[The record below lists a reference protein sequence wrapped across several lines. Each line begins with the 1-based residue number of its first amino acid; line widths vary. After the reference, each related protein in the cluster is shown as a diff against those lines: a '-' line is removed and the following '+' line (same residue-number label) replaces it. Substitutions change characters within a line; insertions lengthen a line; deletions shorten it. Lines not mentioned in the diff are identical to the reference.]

1 MHIKSTR
8 RSTDNYTLFNATEGN
23 TMTLIRNHV
32 RAIDNSDDELL
43 KVYLDA
49 AIDYMENMSDRLLGV
64 HDVEFLIDK
73 DESKYLMS
81 APIDS
86 VTSVGPLFYNAKDP
100 DDESPHEL
108 KYTMITE
115 DALDTGVEYT
125 LGDDDD
131 FGVGREYEVGTTTH
145 SKSLNLVF
153 NVSVID
159 TTIDGLNV
167 DQVNFQVQKQASD
180 GTWTAS
186 VLTVTGASM
195 ITIKAATANGDT
207 SAFSLSSLPAG
218 KYRIEA
224 QAVNSPGQGE
234 TKLGDPEYDY
244 FNITNGRDF
253 KNLVDTNSYPI
264 YIDIR
269 KGLDVDEVEEDG
281 TDFNKHFWKLHLT
294 AGTALDTLP
303 AQYKQAALL
312 LIGHYYNMREAEVI
326 GGISVEIKEGVRR
339 LMASVRKY

>member
-23 TMTLIRNHV
+23 AMTLIRNHV

-49 AIDYMENMSDRLLGV
+49 AIDYMENMSDRLLGI
-64 HDVEFLIDK
+64 HDVELLIDK
-73 DESKYLMS
+73 DESQYLMS

-115 DALDTGVEYT
+115 DALDTGVEFT
-125 LGDDDD
+125 LGDDPD
-131 FGVGREYEVGTTTH
+131 FGIGREYEVGETTH
-145 SKSLNLVF
+145 GSNINLIF
-153 NVSVID
+153 NASVVDTVID
-159 TTIDGLNV
+159 GENV
-167 DQVNFQVQKQASD
+167 DQVNFKVQKQASD
-180 GTWTAS
+180 GTWTA
-186 VLTVTGASM
+186 TVKNTSGANV
-195 ITIKAATANGDT
+195 TTVKAATANGDT
-207 SAFSLSSLPAG
+207 TAMNLGLLPVG
-218 KYRIEA
+218 KYRVEA
-224 QAVNSPGQGE
+224 QAINSPGQGQ
-234 TKLGDPEYDY
+234 TSLGDPEYDY

-253 KNLVDTNSYPI
+253 KNLVDTKSYPI

-269 KGLDVDEVEEDG
+269 KGLDVDEVEENG

>member
-23 TMTLIRNHV
+23 AMTLIRNHV

-49 AIDYMENMSDRLLGV
+49 AIDYMENMSDRLLGI
-64 HDVEFLIDK
+64 HDVELLIDK

-81 APIDS
+81 APIDN
-86 VTSVGPLFYNAKDP
+86 VIDVDALYFRAKDP
-100 DDESPHEL
+100 DETTPFAENYEL
-108 KYTMITE
+108 ISKAAKNTTE
-115 DALDTGVEYT
+115 DYIF
-125 LGDDDD
+125 GDDDEWNE
-131 FGVGREYEVGTTTH
+131 GRVLKVGASGSV
-145 SKSLNLVF
+145 
-153 NVSVID
+153 NVVMSYHVDVID
-159 TTIDGLNV
+159 TNLGDGNIDSVLFLV
-167 DQVNFQVQKQASD
+167 EQKQNDGSYVSARKKDGTNVASRLVEENSTVSHTLGQLGGGIYRVRAQAQNGEQSGAVRIGDVQYRYISISD
-180 GTWTAS
+180 GTDFQN
-186 VLTVTGASM
+186 L
-195 ITIKAATANGDT
+195 IDT
-207 SAFSLSSLPAG
+207 L
-218 KYRIEA
+218 
-224 QAVNSPGQGE
+224 
-234 TKLGDPEYDY
+234 
-244 FNITNGRDF
+244 
-253 KNLVDTNSYPI
+253 SYPI

-269 KGLDVDEVEEDG
+269 KGLDVDEVSKKGSDY
-281 TDFNKHFWKLHLT
+281 NKHFWKMKLE